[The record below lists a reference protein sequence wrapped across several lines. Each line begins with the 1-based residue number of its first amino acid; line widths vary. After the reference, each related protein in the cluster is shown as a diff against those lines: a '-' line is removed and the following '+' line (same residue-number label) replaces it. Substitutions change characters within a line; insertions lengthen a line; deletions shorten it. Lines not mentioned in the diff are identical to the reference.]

1 MEREMNERMKRMI
14 AAVLCHRAMCGIA
27 MTVYWGQA
35 QGMLSKEA
43 AGYALFAV
51 YVVLFARDGR

>member
-1 MEREMNERMKRMI
+1 MNERMKRMI

>member
-1 MEREMNERMKRMI
+1 MKEQIKRI
-14 AAVLCHRAMCGIA
+14 VAAALCHRAMYGIA

-51 YVVLFARDGR
+51 YAVLFARD